1 LTVIL
6 SLAVL
11 SCTGA
16 WIEGSTLL
24 VLISAQRKYRPRS
37 GYKIQRQNLKY
48 GGNEAMTKQRIGGL
62 AVCLLLAAAGMGQTP
77 PAKQMAVE
85 KKSGGA
91 AGSALVMPGSEQWM
105 DIPAAA
111 LVGTPSVEMGG
122 TVKIAVLQGDP
133 MTAGR
138 SYTLRLS
145 CTDGTKIAPHW
156 HPTTENVTVI
166 KGTFLLGMGAKWD
179 DATMKE
185 IPVGGF
191 ASAPAQMRHYAQCKG
206 DGVVQVN
213 GIAPFVVNFVGPDD
227 PGPAKKMN

>member
-1 LTVIL
+1 MTKSRIG
-6 SLAVL
+6 VL
-11 SCTGA
+11 VVC
-16 WIEGSTLL
+16 L
-24 VLISAQRKYRPRS
+24 VLVAVGVAQT
-37 GYKIQRQNLKY
+37 Q
-48 GGNEAMTKQRIGGL
+48 
-62 AVCLLLAAAGMGQTP
+62 
-77 PAKQMAVE
+77 PAKQMAAE
-85 KKSGGA
+85 KKSGGMA
-91 AGSALVMPGSEQWM
+91 RGMVVMPGSEQWM

-122 TVKIAVLQGDP
+122 TIKIAVLQGDP

-179 DATMKE
+179 DSAMKE
-185 IPVGGF
+185 IPEGGF
-191 ASAPAQMRHYAQCKG
+191 ASAAPQMRHYAQCKG
-206 DGVVQVN
+206 DCIFQVN

-227 PGPAKKMN
+227 MGPARR

>member
-1 LTVIL
+1 MTKRRLGVL
-6 SLAVL
+6 GGCVLLAV
-11 SCTGA
+11 
-16 WIEGSTLL
+16 
-24 VLISAQRKYRPRS
+24 
-37 GYKIQRQNLKY
+37 
-48 GGNEAMTKQRIGGL
+48 
-62 AVCLLLAAAGMGQTP
+62 AGWAQTP
-77 PAKQMAVE
+77 PA

-91 AGSALVMPGSEQWM
+91 ASGPVMPGSEQWV

-133 MTAGR
+133 MTDGR

-166 KGTFLLGMGAKWD
+166 KGAFLLGMGAKWD